1 MNIESQPMLEDL
13 LYELLPVLGFAMS
26 ASSLLIIVVMRKS
39 CGAFRFTVWFAI
51 NGLFHFTNSH
61 FRLFYIFSLQ
71 NSAKI
76 IKSL

>member
-51 NGLFHFTNSH
+51 NE
-61 FRLFYIFSLQ
+61 RLIEDKRSAALQ
-71 NSAKI
+71 RKI
-76 IKSL
+76 